1 MAKQKQSK
9 TTQSKGA
16 KQSTTTSG
24 GSLKPRKSGV
34 SPMDKRYQGA

>member
-1 MAKQKQSK
+1 MAKQKQAQK
-9 TTQSKGA
+9 QNKNQ
-16 KQSTTTSG
+16 KQSNTTSG